1 MDDTIAAIATPY
13 GEGGIGIVRMSGDKA
28 YDILADI
35 FVPINTRNSSI
46 EIPELQNRRL
56 TYGHIIDPQSKKII
70 DQVLVV
76 FMKASNTY
84 TREDVVE
91 INCHGGMI
99 PLMSTLSLVLEKG
112 ARLADKGEFT
122 KRAFLNGRIDLSQA
136 EAVIDVIRAKTSRS
150 FDVAMAQMEGRLSGH
165 VKDIREKLMD
175 LLVNIAVNIDYPD
188 EDIEEVT
195 YFEINKVLKDVKG
208 KLKELLDSSDE
219 GRILREGLNL
229 AIVGKPNV
237 GKSSLMNALL
247 RESRAIVT
255 EIPGTTRDT
264 IEEGLNL
271 RGIPIKLTDTAGIR
285 ETDDIIEKIGIERSR
300 DAFNKADLI
309 LFVMDVSSPL
319 ESEDKQIAE
328 YLTGRNVIL
337 LLNKA
342 DLRKSLAEEQ
352 IRAIIPHG
360 RVIYTSMTEE
370 FGLNELED
378 EIENMV
384 FSDNIKRNEGEIV
397 SNVRHKDLLKQ
408 AFDALEDAEAAII
421 SNEPLDL
428 VELDVRSVWQ
438 FLGEIIGETV
448 TEDIINMVFER
459 FCLGK

>member
-70 DQVLVV
+70 DSGTCCIYESIDTLYPGK
-76 FMKASNTY
+76 MWSKL
-84 TREDVVE
+84 
-91 INCHGGMI
+91 NCHGGI
-99 PLMSTLSLVLEKG
+99 DTAYEYLVVGIGKG
-112 ARLADKGEFT
+112 CKLADKGEFT
-122 KRAFLNGRIDLSQA
+122 RELFLNGRIDLSQA

-397 SNVRHKDLLKQ
+397 SNVRHKDLLNRHLTHWKM
-408 AFDALEDAEAAII
+408 
-421 SNEPLDL
+421 
-428 VELDVRSVWQ
+428 RK
-438 FLGEIIGETV
+438 
-448 TEDIINMVFER
+448 R
-459 FCLGK
+459 R